1 MFNFIDYYSIYVC
14 VFRLQMKQKH
24 TNYVP
29 VKAQK
34 SWWWTDKGWRD
45 LSGLQNYPGCKGISV
60 FDVFEVFDAKEAFE
74 VIRFCFY
81 ISDFTSNDL

>member
-1 MFNFIDYYSIYVC
+1 MC
-14 VFRLQMKQKH
+14 LQMKQKH
-24 TNYVP
+24 TNYVS

-34 SWWWTDKGWRD
+34 SWGWTDKGWRD

-60 FDVFEVFDAKEAFE
+60 FDVFEVFDVKEAFE

-81 ISDFTSNDL
+81 ISDFTSNLNLNVINIMTEVS